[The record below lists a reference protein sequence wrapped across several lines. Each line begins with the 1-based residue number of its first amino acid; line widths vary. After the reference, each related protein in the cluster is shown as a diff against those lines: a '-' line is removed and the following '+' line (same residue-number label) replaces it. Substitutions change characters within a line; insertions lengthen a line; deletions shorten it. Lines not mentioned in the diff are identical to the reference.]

1 MTIHLDWGEAEF
13 WQQYESV
20 NESVIA
26 TADAAAR
33 FGAAVRFSPQAGPI
47 GLVCIRTL
55 LALHRNTYGERKQR
69 DNSCGPTDFGS

>member
-26 TADAAAR
+26 TARAEIGRSIA
-33 FGAAVRFSPQAGPI
+33 GAVSRSIEPECDCFASSRLRSAPD
-47 GLVCIRTL
+47 
-55 LALHRNTYGERKQR
+55 GEREER

>member
-1 MTIHLDWGEAEF
+1 MTIYLDWGEAEF

-33 FGAAVRFSPQAGPI
+33 LAAAVRFPPSRGSDSI
-47 GLVCIRTL
+47 GLHRTL
-55 LALHRNTYGERKQR
+55 FALRRNTGAQAKR
-69 DNSCGPTDFGS
+69 

>member
-33 FGAAVRFSPQAGPI
+33 LGAAVRFSPSSGSDSI
-47 GLVCIRTL
+47 GLHRTL
-55 LALHRNTYGERKQR
+55 LALRRNTGSRKQR